1 MDVNLTSTF
10 DLFTIKVGKD
20 MNRIYCAIGKIV
32 ELTQNIENELG
43 VLCENS
49 EIIKEFSRHV
59 KMDKTTYEQ
68 ILGDAGYIKEKM
80 RTMTF
85 GALIGVLK
93 DSKSLNWDEITEL
106 KGLLEK
112 RNYFAHE
119 YFKYTSFENAN
130 ETFIL
135 EEFGALKEL
144 IQNLRRFLSR
154 VQTIISGQRERLD
167 YLMRKNNL

>member
-1 MDVNLTSTF
+1 
-10 DLFTIKVGKD
+10 

-49 EIIKEFSRHV
+49 EIIKEFSRHI
-59 KMDKTTYEQ
+59 KMDKASYEQ
-68 ILGDAGYIKEKM
+68 IIDDAGYIKEKM

-93 DSKSLNWDEITEL
+93 DSKSLSWDEISEL
-106 KGLLEK
+106 KILLEK

-119 YFKYTSFENAN
+119 YFKYTDFANAR

-135 EEFGALKEL
+135 EEFEALKDL
-144 IQNLRRFLSR
+144 IQTLRKFLSR
-154 VQTIISGQRERLD
+154 VQTIISGQKERLD
-167 YLMRKNNL
+167 YLLRKNNL